1 MNAEQIEMLKRLKAP
16 IDKYMGE
23 IEIGDMFYNPFRKKL
38 CFVDKETII
47 IEGCSVIPPLCTP
60 DGKRC
65 LWGMVDWK
73 VWNFENMPSDGN
85 VLIFQKMSRGGVEFR
100 DADPYTAL
108 LKALCSQKGL

>member
-1 MNAEQIEMLKRLKAP
+1 MTPEQLEMLKKLKAP
-16 IDKYMGE
+16 IDKHMGE

-65 LWGMVDWK
+65 LWDMVDWSE
-73 VWNFENMPSDGN
+73 VNVDIWADGK
-85 VLIFQKMSRGGVEFR
+85 ISFWESGYEGDTKKT
-100 DADPYTAL
+100 DPYTAL
-108 LKALCSQKGL
+108 LKALCSQEGL